1 MTLLILNVPPL
12 PTFQFYIA
20 TTVGKD
26 KNFGFGFGFG
36 LNLGTLLPTKGQTF

>member
-1 MTLLILNVPPL
+1 M
-12 PTFQFYIA
+12 QFYIA